1 MPFRFQ
7 SRRIPQLDA
16 FLLVLCFALGSMG
29 TGLARAAGDPAK
41 SAPATAAGPAPPA
54 AAQKRQLS
62 LVNKVWTGDF
72 DKLLERR
79 MIRVLVP
86 YSRSLYFNDRGHE
99 RGLAANLVRE
109 FERYVNQKYKTGR
122 RPLTVYMIPTTR
134 DRLLQHVSSGLGDV
148 AVGNLTVTDE
158 RKAIVDFAIEPL
170 PKPVKEIVLSGA
182 KGQALTSIDELSGK
196 TVSVRKSSSYYEHL
210 ETLNARF
217 RNEGKPEVAL
227 QLMPEALEDEDMLE
241 MANAG
246 LIDYLVVDDWKSIM
260 WSPILPKLKVNRGVH
275 PNVGGQI
282 GWAVRKDSPKLI
294 SAIEDFYVNSATRTA
309 SYKYRLA
316 QAIKRTRQMRDP
328 TQSADWKRFQE
339 VLALF
344 QRYGERYGFDPLMLA
359 AQGYQESQLDQNA
372 RSHVGAIGVM
382 QLMPDTGK
390 EMRVGDIHVTE
401 SNIHAGTKYMD
412 QLMRVYFPDAKFTDE
427 NRPLFAFASYNAGPG
442 NISKSRKEAAKRGLN
457 PDKWFNNVE
466 VVVAEKIGIET
477 TTYVRNIYK
486 YYAAYKLSMDAE
498 AARARALEQLKGSA
512 S

>member
-1 MPFRFQ
+1 MR
-7 SRRIPQLDA
+7 LMLA
-16 FLLVLCFALGSMG
+16 FGLCVACLG
-29 TGLARAAGDPAK
+29 TGQAVEPSATPPAAKAGT
-41 SAPATAAGPAPPA
+41 SAPAA
-54 AAQKRQLS
+54 AAARRQLS
-62 LVNKVWTGDF
+62 LANKVWTGDF
-72 DKLLERR
+72 DKLLARR

-99 RGLAANLVRE
+99 RGLAADLVRE

-122 RPLTVYMIPTTR
+122 RPLTVYLIPTTR
-134 DRLLQHVSSGLGDV
+134 DKLLPNIGAGLGDI

-158 RKAIVDFAIEPL
+158 RKALVDFAVEPL

-196 TVSVRKSSSYYEHL
+196 TVSVRKSSSYHEHL

-217 RNEGKPEVAL
+217 RAEGKPEVVL
-227 QLMPEALEDEDMLE
+227 QLMPEALEDEDILE

-246 LIDYLVVDDWKSIM
+246 VLDYVVVDDWKSIM
-260 WSPILPKLKVNRGVH
+260 WSPILPKLKVNLGVN

-282 GWAVRKDSPKLI
+282 GWAVRKQSPKLI
-294 SAIEDFYVNSATRTA
+294 AAIEDFYVKSATRTA
-309 SYKYRLA
+309 SYKNRLA

-328 TQSADWKRFQE
+328 TKSADWKRFQE

-359 AQGYQESQLDQNA
+359 AQGYQESRLDQSA
-372 RSHVGAIGVM
+372 QSHVGAIGVM

-390 EMRVGDIHVTE
+390 EMKVGDIRVTE
-401 SNIHAGTKYMD
+401 ANIHAGTKYLD
-412 QLMRVYFPDAKFTDE
+412 QLMRNYFPDARFTEE

-442 NISKSRKEAAKRGLN
+442 NISKSRKEALKRGLN

-486 YYAAYKLSMDAE
+486 YYATYKLSMDAE
-498 AARARALEQLKGSA
+498 AARRDAMEKLKGSA